1 MHQPFKNGSDDGVT
15 DYGNITV
22 TARELAS
29 VLGLSEVQVYT
40 LRRRNVIQSIRTKRT
55 EFRLGPSI
63 RSYIAYKCGQE
74 TEANADY
81 HRERAKK
88 VAANRELREI
98 LVQQT
103 RDQLHRAEDVR
114 AVVTDSN
121 DQIRSQILAFGNLL
135 ALQVT
140 GKTDPVEVKNAIDG
154 AVRKLLNEL
163 REYKPRD
170 YYRRQRS
177 IARLS

>member
-1 MHQPFKNGSDDGVT
+1 MPIITGNELKKRRPIGNSGKSWSNRLAINYTAPKMFGPF
-15 DYGNITV
+15 
-22 TARELAS
+22 
-29 VLGLSEVQVYT
+29 
-40 LRRRNVIQSIRTKRT
+40 
-55 EFRLGPSI
+55 F
-63 RSYIAYKCGQE
+63 
-74 TEANADY
+74 
-81 HRERAKK
+81 
-88 VAANRELREI
+88 
-98 LVQQT
+98 
-103 RDQLHRAEDVR
+103 
-114 AVVTDSN
+114 
-121 DQIRSQILAFGNLL
+121 RSQILAFGNLL